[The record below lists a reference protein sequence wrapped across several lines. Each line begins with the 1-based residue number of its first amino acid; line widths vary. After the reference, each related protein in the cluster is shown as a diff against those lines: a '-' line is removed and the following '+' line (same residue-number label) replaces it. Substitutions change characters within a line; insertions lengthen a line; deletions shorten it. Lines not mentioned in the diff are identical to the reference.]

1 MLYYVYLIVA
11 KKSNSL
17 VSYVGYTNNL
27 EKRLK
32 AHNNSKGAKFTRG
45 KIWILAYKKSYKS
58 RSIAMREEYKLKKN
72 FKLRKSIKQNFL
84 YK

>member
-32 AHNNSKGAKFTRG
+32 DHNNSKGAKFTRG

-58 RSIAMREEYKLKKN
+58 RSIAMKEEYKLKKN

-84 YK
+84 NK

>member
-11 KKSNSL
+11 KKTNSL

-32 AHNNSKGAKFTRG
+32 DHNNSKGAKFTRG

>member
-32 AHNNSKGAKFTRG
+32 DHNNSKGAKFTRG
-45 KIWILAYKKSYKS
+45 KTWILAYKKSYKS

-72 FKLRKSIKQNFL
+72 FKLRKSIKQNYL

>member
-27 EKRLK
+27 EKRLND
-32 AHNNSKGAKFTRG
+32 HNNSKGAKFTRG

-58 RSIAMREEYKLKKN
+58 RSIAMKEEYKLKKN

-84 YK
+84 NK